1 MESQNWKK
9 NNFEH
14 VRDCVIFKLN
24 MEELL
29 SSDVMEKISYT
40 KLEQLKQDRCRIHKS
55 FINKTSTGSAHAQV
69 GYEDMKL
76 DRRPGSMKKIA
87 GKFLGYW

>member
-1 MESQNWKK
+1 
-9 NNFEH
+9 
-14 VRDCVIFKLN
+14 

-55 FINKTSTGSAHAQV
+55 FINKTSTGSVQV

-76 DRRPGSMKKIA
+76 DRRPSSMKKNRRKIF
-87 GKFLGYW
+87 GLLIRINVETYEPKIYP

>member
-1 MESQNWKK
+1 
-9 NNFEH
+9 
-14 VRDCVIFKLN
+14 

-40 KLEQLKQDRCRIHKS
+40 KLEQLKHDRYRIHKS
-55 FINKTSTGSAHAQV
+55 FINKTSTGSAQV

-87 GKFLGYW
+87 GKFLGY